1 MKVLWV
7 TNVPFDHHNDL
18 LCKKD
23 GAIASGSWLY
33 AAYESA
39 KNDARTKLFIV
50 TVANI
55 SDVLFG
61 EYDGNEFYVL
71 PGGTMSTY
79 KVDDKKNI
87 EIWASL
93 KEKIRPDLVF
103 IWGTE
108 SKFSYVASEVF
119 SDTPQIVYIQGLLSS
134 IVQHYFDGIPSKFHI
149 KTLRD
154 YANIILHRDAY
165 IIYKQQVPL
174 ERVILKNARAV
185 VVENDWCESQ
195 CLTYNRN
202 LKVFRNFLPIRHEY
216 YERRWNAKDMNRYTV
231 FTNAGGATIK
241 GHHILYKA
249 IAKVKEKYPQ
259 VKVYIPGYNYLEQVK
274 QLSKRSGYIEYL
286 YRIYKENKL
295 DENIEFTGLL
305 TAKEMA
311 NYIASCNVYVM
322 PSMVENH
329 SSSLIEAMIVGA
341 PCVSSLVGGTANLIR
356 YGENGY
362 LYNSLEAV
370 TLSGYII
377 RLFDDENLAKAL
389 ADEAVKIRQSR
400 ELNFGESM
408 IEIYKSMNNSKKF
421 QI

>member
-7 TNVPFDHHNDL
+7 TNVPFAHHNDL
-18 LCKKD
+18 LGKKE

-39 KNDARTKLFIV
+39 KNDERTKLFIV
-50 TVANI
+50 TTANI
-55 SDVLFG
+55 SNVLSG

-71 PGGTMSTY
+71 PGGTMATY
-79 KVDDKKNI
+79 KIDDKRNI
-87 EIWASL
+87 GIWESL
-93 KEKIRPDLVF
+93 KEKVHPDLIF

-108 SKFSYVASEVF
+108 SRFSYVASEVF
-119 SDTPQIVYIQGLLSS
+119 RDIPQIVYIQGVLSS
-134 IVQHYFDGIPSKFHI
+134 IVQHYYDGIPI
-149 KTLRD
+149 EYRTKTLRD
-154 YANIILHRDAY
+154 YASIILHRDSYA
-165 IIYKQQVPL
+165 IYKKQVTFEKGIL
-174 ERVILKNARAV
+174 ENASAV

-195 CLTYNRN
+195 CLAYNRN

-216 YERRWNAKDMNRYTV
+216 YERKWNAEDMNRYTV
-231 FTNAGGATIK
+231 FTNAGGAAIK

-249 IAKVKEKYPQ
+249 IAKVKQKYPQ
-259 VKVYIPGYNYLEQVK
+259 VKVFIPGYNYLEQVK
-274 QLSKRSGYIEYL
+274 QLRKRSGYIEYL

-311 NYIASCNVYVM
+311 RYIASCNVYVM

-341 PCVSSLVGGTANLIR
+341 PCISSLVGGTANLIR

-362 LYNSLEAV
+362 LYNSLEAI

-377 RLFDDENLAKAL
+377 QLFDDENLAKGM
-389 ADEAVKIRQSR
+389 ADEAIKIR
-400 ELNFGESM
+400 ELRKQDFGEAM
-408 IEIYKSMNNSKKF
+408 MEIYKSVYNNKKS
-421 QI
+421 

>member
-7 TNVPFDHHNDL
+7 TNVPFGHHNDL

-23 GAIASGSWLY
+23 GAVASGSWLY

-39 KNDARTKLFIV
+39 KNDARIKLFIV

-79 KVDDKKNI
+79 KVDDKRNI
-87 EIWASL
+87 ENWMSL
-93 KEKIRPDLVF
+93 KENICPDLVF

-108 SKFSYVASEVF
+108 SKFSYVASEAF
-119 SDTPQIVYIQGLLSS
+119 RDIPQIVYIQGVLNS
-134 IVQHYFDGIPSKFHI
+134 IVQHYYDGIPIEYRK

-154 YANIILHRDAY
+154 YASIILHRDSYA
-165 IIYKQQVPL
+165 IYKKQVSFEKGIL
-174 ERVILKNARAV
+174 ENASAV

-195 CLTYNRN
+195 CLAYNRK

-216 YERRWNAKDMNRYTV
+216 YERKWNAKDMNRYTV

-259 VKVYIPGYNYLEQVK
+259 VKVFIPGYNYLEQVK
-274 QLSKRSGYIEYL
+274 HLSKRSGYIEYL
-286 YRIYKENKL
+286 YRIYQENNL
-295 DENIEFTGLL
+295 GENIEFTGLL

-311 NYIASCNVYVM
+311 DYIASCNVYVM

-341 PCVSSLVGGTANLIR
+341 PCISSLVGGTANLIR

-377 RLFDDENLAKAL
+377 RLFDDEILAKGL
-389 ADEAVKIRQSR
+389 SDEAIKIRQSR
-400 ELNFGESM
+400 GQNFGEAM
-408 IEIYKSMNNSKKF
+408 MKIYKSVYNE
-421 QI
+421 